1 MECSKH
7 LNRQDLVEQKLNQAN
22 SLDSGV
28 KKAKEIEERPFGIC
42 GDLDEKCSP
51 QTHVFEHLVPSRWC
65 CLKGYETFRRWRL
78 ARGSTTLGMALSI

>member
-42 GDLDEKCSP
+42 GDLDEECSP

-65 CLKGYETFRRWRL
+65 CFWMIVEP
-78 ARGSTTLGMALSI
+78 LGALLGEMVS

>member
-7 LNRQDLVEQKLNQAN
+7 LNRQDLVEQNLNQAN

-42 GDLDEKCSP
+42 GGLDEECSP
-51 QTHVFEHLVPSRWC
+51 QTHVSNTWSPV
-65 CLKGYETFRRWRL
+65 GG
-78 ARGSTTLGMALSI
+78 AV